1 MLINCAETDVVRNLE
16 DAGCNADIITTF
28 IDYMREGKT
37 AESVRLLNQHRKFLL
52 DVLHKD
58 QRQIDCLDYLIHQI
72 KRET

>member
-1 MLINCAETDVVRNLE
+1 MLINYAETDVVRNLE

-37 AESVRLLNQHRKFLL
+37 VESVRLLKQHRQCLL

-58 QRQIDCLDYLIHQI
+58 QKQIDCLDYLIYKI
-72 KRET
+72 KKET